1 MVSNAESGSGG
12 LAGTR
17 SSFVQR
23 VIGAAM
29 LNAATYEEV
38 EADRSAVAQAAA
50 VVLLS
55 SLAAGFGAR
64 GFGASRPVDIAL
76 YAGISLVAWM
86 MWAVLTYR
94 IGASLLPESQ
104 TRADVGELLRTLGF
118 ASAPGL
124 LRILGIAPG
133 LTNVVFAVSAV
144 WMLAAMIVAVRQA
157 LDYTGTGRAIA
168 VCMLAWVLAL
178 IVAVALG
185 IFFGPHVS

>member
-1 MVSNAESGSGG
+1 
-12 LAGTR
+12 
-17 SSFVQR
+17 
-23 VIGAAM
+23 M

-38 EADRSAVAQAAA
+38 EADRGAVAQSAA

-64 GFGASRPVDIAL
+64 GFGASHPVDVAL

-86 MWAVLTYR
+86 MWAALTYQ

-104 TRADVGELLRTLGF
+104 TRADVGELLRTIGF

-124 LRILGIAPG
+124 LRIFGLAPG
-133 LTNVVFAVSAV
+133 LTTVVFAVSAV

-168 VCMLAWVLAL
+168 VCTLAWSLAL
-178 IVAVALG
+178 IFAVALG
-185 IFFGPHVS
+185 IFVGPQVS

>member
-1 MVSNAESGSGG
+1 MVSSAESGSRG
-12 LAGTR
+12 LGGTR
-17 SSFVQR
+17 HSFVQR

-86 MWAVLTYR
+86 MWAVLTYQ

-104 TRADVGELLRTLGF
+104 TRADVGELLRTIGF

-124 LRILGIAPG
+124 LRILGVAPG

-144 WMLAAMIVAVRQA
+144 WMLASMLVAVRQA

-168 VCMLAWVLAL
+168 VCTLAWLLAL
-178 IVAVALG
+178 IFAVALG
-185 IFFGPHVS
+185 IVFGPHVS

>member
-1 MVSNAESGSGG
+1 MVSSADSSARNLG
-12 LAGTR
+12 GTR
-17 SSFVQR
+17 HSFVQR
-23 VIGAAM
+23 VLGAAM

-64 GFGASRPVDIAL
+64 GFGASRPVDVAV

-86 MWAVLTYR
+86 LWAVLTYQ

-104 TRADVGELLRTLGF
+104 TRADVGELLRTIGF

-124 LRILGIAPG
+124 LRVLGLAPG
-133 LTNVVFAVSAV
+133 LTTVVFAVSAV

-168 VCMLAWVLAL
+168 VCTLAWLLAL
-178 IVAVALG
+178 IFAVALG
-185 IFFGPHVS
+185 IVFGPHVS